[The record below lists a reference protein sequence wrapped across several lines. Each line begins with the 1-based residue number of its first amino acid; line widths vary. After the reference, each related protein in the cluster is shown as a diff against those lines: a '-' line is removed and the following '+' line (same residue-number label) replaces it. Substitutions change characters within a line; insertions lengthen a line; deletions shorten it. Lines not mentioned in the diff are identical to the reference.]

1 MVCGL
6 AKLAILLAA
15 VGEKSSGR
23 EAFVSRQAAIC
34 RQLLSRRLIFTG
46 ACLPAKKAHARMTSH
61 HKASARQPGG
71 VRTGAAHSAVQK
83 GGFCHQTLPWRAN
96 ECSIQRL

>member
-23 EAFVSRQAAIC
+23 EAFVSSQAAMC
-34 RQLLSRRLIFTG
+34 RQLLSRRLIFHG
-46 ACLPAKKAHARMTSH
+46 RLSPCQEGPRADDFPPQ
-61 HKASARQPGG
+61 ASARQPGG
-71 VRTGAAHSAVQK
+71 VRTGVAHSAVQK
-83 GGFCHQTLPWRAN
+83 GGFVTKLCRGWQ
-96 ECSIQRL
+96 